1 MMLKRMLLFALVAT
15 WLVACESSGSGGSTN
30 TTGPETKPAE
40 DMSLSDEWLED
51 RDTLPE
57 LDGSGEWRD
66 NSVVDAQA
74 IKNYVL
80 EPVMQMNRRM
90 GQATYNSSVLNK
102 LVEEI
107 EAGAKKEARELY
119 EALFNNI
126 SDGNH
131 IRYQKQLKCLADV
144 HEIELELQS
153 LLVAVHDP
161 ELREGVFKPAVL
173 EELAAMGTEEER
185 MGYLIEQLWLEESGR
200 SDLIRIWERYRNK
213 IAAFLVLPFGDE
225 EVYSNAWSCSLTNE
239 SWEQFAE
246 GPTFVS
252 EVQDQWN
259 IWRGDGEPITRNNM
273 AAEISS
279 LVELVNTVRNSTEIN
294 SFNLGSMNQVL
305 LASGLAEEPEETDDS
320 HEGSLYRMAKLVC
333 KGFWGAED
341 TEALCTEGD
350 ESFVGTFQITRD
362 VNEQVASNA
371 ANALRW
377 IAYDGALARE
387 LHKRYAK
394 PNKPTEAED
403 RKAQPLVDAI
413 VTLKQKFLDPL
424 AQRAWQT
431 LPNPPETTGGTGG
444 CQATGL
450 CNRSL
455 LISVAHAVD
464 GGMDVSEKKP
474 GYNMG
479 SGKTA
484 LPIDANN
491 ENVLR
496 HDRVEYVMRELD
508 KGVVDY
514 LEEVDGAVDEL
525 LGAWNHLITL
535 LLITFGALRLRSRRL
550 A

>member
-1 MMLKRMLLFALVAT
+1 
-15 WLVACESSGSGGSTN
+15 
-30 TTGPETKPAE
+30 
-40 DMSLSDEWLED
+40 
-51 RDTLPE
+51 
-57 LDGSGEWRD
+57 
-66 NSVVDAQA
+66 
-74 IKNYVL
+74 
-80 EPVMQMNRRM
+80 
-90 GQATYNSSVLNK
+90 
-102 LVEEI
+102 
-107 EAGAKKEARELY
+107 
-119 EALFNNI
+119 FNNI

-185 MGYLIEQLWLEESGR
+185 VGYLIEQLWLEESGR

-341 TEALCTEGD
+341 TEALCAEGD
-350 ESFVGTFQITRD
+350 KSFVGTYQITRD
-362 VNEQVASNA
+362 VSEQIASNA
-371 ANALRW
+371 SNALRW
-377 IAYDGALARE
+377 IAYDGGLARE
-387 LHKRYAK
+387 LYKKYNGDRNARALVNAILELKEKR
-394 PNKPTEAED
+394 
-403 RKAQPLVDAI
+403 
-413 VTLKQKFLDPL
+413 LDPL
-424 AQRAWQT
+424 PQRAFYTQQ
-431 LPNPPETTGGTGG
+431 EGGGKAGG
-444 CQATGL
+444 CDATGL
-450 CNRSL
+450 CERSL
-455 LISVAHAVD
+455 LISMVD
-464 GGMDVSEKKP
+464 ANNEELAINEKKP
-474 GYNMG
+474 GIN
-479 SGKTA
+479 SGEGNTA
-484 LPIDANN
+484 FPIDAGNK
-491 ENVLR
+491 NVLR
-496 HDRVEYVMRELD
+496 HDRVQYVMDQVDDGIE
-508 KGVVDY
+508 DY
-514 LEEVDGAVDEL
+514 LTNVDEAVEEL

-535 LLITFGALRLRSRRL
+535 LLITFGGLRLRSRRL